1 MIIIKIW
8 LHILANIQKLFLKV
22 IYGEVIHIGKNVT
35 WRNNFSVMIGKK
47 GHIEIGNNCFFN
59 NGCSLNANNHISIGE
74 GTLFGENVKV
84 YDHNHRFS
92 NFDVP
97 IKEQGF
103 SIGKVIVG
111 KHCWIGSN
119 AVLLK
124 GTEIGDNCV
133 IGAGVIVNGK
143 VLDGTIIKIVN
154 SNTYESIAIRGN
166 DKCLKIIRIH

>member
-1 MIIIKIW
+1 
-8 LHILANIQKLFLKV
+8 
-22 IYGEVIHIGKNVT
+22 
-35 WRNNFSVMIGKK
+35 MIGNNAKV
-47 GHIEIGNNCFFN
+47 EIGDNCFFN
-59 NGCSLNANNHISIGE
+59 NDCSINSNSYVKIG
-74 GTLFGENVKV
+74 GGSLFGENVKI

-92 NFDVP
+92 NFDVS

-103 SIGKVIVG
+103 SIGKVVVG

-143 VLDGTIIKIVN
+143 VPEGTIIKIAD
-154 SNTYESIAIRGN
+154 SNTYESIVIRR
-166 DKCLKIIRIH
+166 K

>member
-1 MIIIKIW
+1 MIIIKIL

-22 IYGEVIHIGKNVT
+22 IYGGVIHIGKNVT

-59 NGCSLNANNHISIGE
+59 NGCSLNANNYISIGE

-84 YDHNHRFS
+84 YDHNHRFRDL
-92 NFDVP
+92 NKP

-103 SIGKVIVG
+103 SDDEVVIG

-119 AVLLK
+119 VVLLK
-124 GTEIGDNCV
+124 GTYIGDNCV
-133 IGAGVIVNGK
+133 IGAGCVVSGNVPDNSVVKLKQTVEIE
-143 VLDGTIIKIVN
+143 KIR
-154 SNTYESIAIRGN
+154 YREE
-166 DKCLKIIRIH
+166 